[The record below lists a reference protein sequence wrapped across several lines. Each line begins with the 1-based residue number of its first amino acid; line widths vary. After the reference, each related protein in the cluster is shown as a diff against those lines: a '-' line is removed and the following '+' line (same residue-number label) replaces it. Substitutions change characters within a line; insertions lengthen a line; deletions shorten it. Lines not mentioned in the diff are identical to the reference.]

1 MTEFS
6 PVLPW
11 RIPLLL
17 NGRDNEPNARDNAP
31 NPQTSVIAR
40 AVRPVAIHHP
50 RDDVSLPFLPER
62 RMAIPYY
69 RASLLGLVKRLN
81 AIALR

>member
-1 MTEFS
+1 MTGFPS
-6 PVLPW
+6 W
-11 RIPLLL
+11 RIPLLS
-17 NGRDNEPNARDNAP
+17 NGRDNEPNARHNAP

-40 AVRPVAIHHP
+40 AEGPRQSIGFHP

-69 RASLLGLVKRLN
+69 RASLLGLVKK
-81 AIALR
+81 AGSFEI